1 MVKLLWRLREQA
13 LAVKARARFI
23 RAGKRQNW
31 RAVIFGDVCSQ
42 GCSAQEGAAF
52 AAALLCHV
60 QVQTGC
66 GAPEL
71 FARIS
76 GRRIELLRPARRN
89 LGI

>member
-31 RAVIFGDVCSQ
+31 RVVPFENAGSQ
-42 GCSAQEGAAF
+42 GCSAQEGAAS

-60 QVQTGC
+60 QV
-66 GAPEL
+66 
-71 FARIS
+71 
-76 GRRIELLRPARRN
+76 
-89 LGI
+89 